1 MSLYSIISETKKNM
15 FDSELLLNNYI
26 NTLIMRIDDEEEK
39 ATGSEYDE
47 MQGAKDALISVKN
60 FMEKLEEIRE
70 QK

>member
-26 NTLIMRIDDEEEK
+26 NTLIMRIDDEEDK

-47 MQGAKDALISVKN
+47 MQGAKDALVSVKN
-60 FMEKLEEIRE
+60 FIKNLEEM
-70 QK
+70 KD